1 MGLSILESYS
11 RVVESLAHTVMTRIK
26 DVLYANSLVRTD
38 RNQSEDFTTPSP
50 TLGSAAALTLSDFI
64 SLNSEKEMWKSGEK
78 ESYKGEE
85 ENIMI
90 IREISSVKRFSYIDK
105 VEMVGF
111 RSPAR
116 G

>member
-1 MGLSILESYS
+1 M
-11 RVVESLAHTVMTRIK
+11 VETLANTVMSRIK
-26 DVLYANSLVRTD
+26 DVLYANSLVKTD
-38 RNQSEDFTTPSP
+38 KNHSDDSATPSP
-50 TLGSAAALTLSDFI
+50 TLNSAASLTLSDFI
-64 SLNSEKEMWKSGEK
+64 TWNSENPEKETTWKNGGHEK
-78 ESYKGEE
+78 ESHNNKGGEE

-90 IREISSVKRFSYIDK
+90 IREINSVKRFSYIDK

>member
-1 MGLSILESYS
+1 M
-11 RVVESLAHTVMTRIK
+11 VETLANTVMTRIK

-38 RNQSEDFTTPSP
+38 KNQSEDFTTPSP

-64 SLNSEKEMWKSGEK
+64 SLNSENPEKEMWKSVEK
-78 ESYKGEE
+78 ESYKDEE
-85 ENIMI
+85 EKIMI
-90 IREISSVKRFSYIDK
+90 IREINSVKRFSYIDK